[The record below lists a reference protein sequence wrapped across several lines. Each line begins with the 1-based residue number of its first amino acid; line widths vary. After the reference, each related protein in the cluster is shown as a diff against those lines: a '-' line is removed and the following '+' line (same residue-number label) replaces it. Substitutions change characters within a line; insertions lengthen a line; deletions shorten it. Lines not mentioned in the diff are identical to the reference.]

1 MSTSTI
7 APLSNRADWTGTIN
21 ILEAGEQVDTS
32 EAMDL
37 VIELED
43 PDTKTA
49 VLTGSLGSGVT
60 AQDTTKGVYT
70 FAFAAP
76 LTANLKQKNYWFA
89 GLIKTPTQTL
99 QLFKVQ
105 IPAYDGIVG

>member
-7 APLSNRADWTGTIN
+7 ASLSNRADWTGTIN
-21 ILEAGEQVDTS
+21 ILENGEQVDTS
-32 EAMDL
+32 EATDL

-49 VLTGSLGSGVT
+49 VLTASLGFGVAT
-60 AQDTTKGVYT
+60 QDATKGIYT
-70 FAFAAP
+70 FTFTVAQ
-76 LTANLKQKNYWFA
+76 TANIKQKNYWFA
-89 GLIKTPTQTL
+89 ALIKTATQTL

-105 IPAYDGIVG
+105 IQGYDGIVG

>member
-1 MSTSTI
+1 MSDSTI
-7 APLSNRADWTGTIN
+7 AFLSNRADWTGTIN
-21 ILEAGEQVDTS
+21 ILENGEQANTS
-32 EAMDL
+32 EATDL

-43 PDTKTA
+43 IETGEA

-60 AQDTTKGVYT
+60 AQDATLGVYT
-70 FAFAAP
+70 FSFAAS
-76 LTANLKQKNYWFA
+76 LTKNLKPKNYWFA

-99 QLFKVQ
+99 QLFKVK

>member
-7 APLSNRADWTGTIN
+7 APLSNRADWSGTIYIKEN
-21 ILEAGEQVDTS
+21 GEAVDTS
-32 EAMDL
+32 EATDL

-49 VLTGSLGSGVT
+49 VLTAGIGSGVT
-60 AQDTTKGVYT
+60 AQDPTQGTYT
-70 FAFAAP
+70 FAFTAAQ
-76 LTANLKQKNYWFA
+76 TAAIKQKNYWFA
-89 GLIKTPTQTL
+89 GLIKTSTQTL

-105 IPAYDGIVG
+105 IQAYDGIVG

>member
-21 ILEAGEQVDTS
+21 IMENGEQVDTS
-32 EAMDL
+32 EATDL

-49 VLTGSLGSGVT
+49 VLTASLGSGVT
-60 AQDTTKGVYT
+60 AQDATKGIYT
-70 FAFAAP
+70 FSFAAS
-76 LTANLKQKNYWFA
+76 LTANIKQKNYWFA
-89 GLIKTPTQTL
+89 ALIKTSSQTL

-105 IPAYDGIVG
+105 IPGYDGIVG